1 MAGALSTLAA
11 LLVARNA
18 TAQTPELELP
28 KAKSVVAPVDKA
40 VALVEL
46 KGKVA
51 FADFRQK
58 GSEWFSG
65 DTYIFSLDLNG
76 NELFSAAAPQNE
88 GKNLIDLKDKN
99 GKEFHKAFIAV
110 VQKEGAGWVD
120 YMWPKPGTDKPV
132 QKWSYVKR
140 VDVEGTPALLGIGVY
155 LN

>member
-1 MAGALSTLAA
+1 M
-11 LLVARNA
+11 
-18 TAQTPELELP
+18 
-28 KAKSVVAPVDKA
+28 
-40 VALVEL
+40 
-46 KGKVA
+46 
-51 FADFRQK
+51 
-58 GSEWFSG
+58 
-65 DTYIFSLDLNG
+65 NG